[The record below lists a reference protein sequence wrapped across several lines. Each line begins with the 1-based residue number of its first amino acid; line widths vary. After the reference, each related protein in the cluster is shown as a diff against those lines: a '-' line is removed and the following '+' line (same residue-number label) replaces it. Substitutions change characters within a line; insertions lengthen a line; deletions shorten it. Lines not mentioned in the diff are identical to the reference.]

1 MGFTYGNNYHLPDQ
15 LPGCFWDAVSPLA
28 QWILLELRNAYADG
42 YLSGRVD
49 GAAYAAKER
58 DRKNRRPPSGLAVVT
73 M

>member
-1 MGFTYGNNYHLPDQ
+1 MGFAYGNNYHLPDQ
-15 LPGCFWDAVSPLA
+15 LPGGFWDAVAPLA
-28 QWILLELRNAYADG
+28 QWMLSELRNAYTDG

-58 DRKNRRPPSGLAVVT
+58 DKRNRRPPSGFAVVT

>member
-1 MGFTYGNNYHLPDQ
+1 MGFAYGNNYHLPDH
-15 LPGCFWDAVSPLA
+15 LPGGFWDAVAPLA
-28 QWILLELRNAYADG
+28 QWMLSELRNAYADG

-58 DRKNRRPPSGLAVVT
+58 DKRNSRPPSGLAVVT